1 MCTLLILYRPLNKW
15 PLIIAGNRDEMKSRP
30 SLSPGKHWA
39 NEKNIIAG
47 KDLTAGGSWLGIN
60 NRGLIS
66 TILNRPY
73 SLGPKKEKFS
83 RGGIIINILKNKDI
97 KTALTYIKL
106 LDITNWRPF
115 NLFIANN
122 KNAYW
127 IKSTGK
133 NKITIN
139 LISEGRHFLDSH
151 DLNSKK
157 SDRYNNNI
165 NKFNSLKDPDPDK
178 SEWKEWIDFL
188 ASTSHPK
195 NKPLAAMNISHSYN
209 HNNYGTLSS
218 SIIALPSDNALK
230 KKNKPIFLFNETTRD
245 KNNFYNINTC

>member
-1 MCTLLILYRPLNKW
+1 MCTLLILYRPLHKW
-15 PLIIAGNRDEMKSRP
+15 PLIIAGNRDEMKNRP

-39 NEKNIIAG
+39 IDKNIIAG

-60 NRGLIS
+60 NRGLIA
-66 TILNRPY
+66 TILNRPN
-73 SLGPKKEKFS
+73 SLGPNKEKFS
-83 RGGIIINILKNKDI
+83 RGDIIINVLKNKDI
-97 KTALTYIKL
+97 KTALTYIEL

-127 IKSTGK
+127 IKNTGK
-133 NKITIN
+133 NKVTIN
-139 LISEGRHFLDSH
+139 LISEGRHFLDSY

-178 SEWKEWIDFL
+178 SDWKEWIDFL

-195 NKPLAAMNISHSYN
+195 NKPLAAMNISNSYN
-209 HNNYGTLSS
+209 NNYGTLSS
-218 SIIALPSDNALK
+218 SIIALPSDNELK
-230 KKNKPIFLFNETTRD
+230 KNNKPIFLFNKTTPD

>member
-1 MCTLLILYRPLNKW
+1 MCTLLILYRPLHKW
-15 PLIIAGNRDEMKSRP
+15 PLIIAGNRDEMKNRP
-30 SLSPGKHWA
+30 SLSPGKHWG
-39 NEKNIIAG
+39 NDKNIIAG

-60 NRGLIS
+60 NKGLIS
-66 TILNRPY
+66 TILNRPN
-73 SLGPKKEKFS
+73 SLGPNKEKFS
-83 RGGIIINILKNKDI
+83 RGDIIINVLKNKNI
-97 KTALTYIKL
+97 KTALTYIEL

-151 DLNSKK
+151 DLNSKT

-188 ASTSHPK
+188 ACTSHPK

-209 HNNYGTLSS
+209 NNYGTLSS
-218 SIIALPSDNALK
+218 SIIALPSDNELK
-230 KKNKPIFLFNETTRD
+230 KNNKPIFLFNETTPD

>member
-1 MCTLLILYRPLNKW
+1 M
-15 PLIIAGNRDEMKSRP
+15 
-30 SLSPGKHWA
+30 
-39 NEKNIIAG
+39 
-47 KDLTAGGSWLGIN
+47 
-60 NRGLIS
+60 
-66 TILNRPY
+66 
-73 SLGPKKEKFS
+73 
-83 RGGIIINILKNKDI
+83 
-97 KTALTYIKL
+97 ALAYIKL
-106 LDITNWRPF
+106 LDSTNWRPF
-115 NLFIANN
+115 NLFIADN

-133 NKITIN
+133 NKVTIN

-151 DLNSKK
+151 DLNSKT

-195 NKPLAAMNISHSYN
+195 NKPLAAMNISDSN
-209 HNNYGTLSS
+209 NNYGTLSS
-218 SIIALPSDNALK
+218 SIIALPSDNELK
-230 KKNKPIFLFNETTRD
+230 KNNKPIFLFNKTTPD

>member
-1 MCTLLILYRPLNKW
+1 MCTLLILYRPLHKW
-15 PLIIAGNRDEMKSRP
+15 PLIIAGNRDEMKNRP
-30 SLSPGKHWA
+30 SLSPGKHWG
-39 NEKNIIAG
+39 NDKNIIAG

-60 NRGLIS
+60 NKGLIS
-66 TILNRPY
+66 TILNRPN
-73 SLGPKKEKFS
+73 SLGPNKEKFS
-83 RGGIIINILKNKDI
+83 RGDIIINVLKNKNI
-97 KTALTYIKL
+97 KTALTYIEL

-151 DLNSKK
+151 DLNSKT

-178 SEWKEWIDFL
+178 SDWKEWIDFL

-195 NKPLAAMNISHSYN
+195 NKPLAAMNISDSYN
-209 HNNYGTLSS
+209 NNYGTLSS
-218 SIIALPSDNALK
+218 SIIALPSDNELK
-230 KKNKPIFLFNETTRD
+230 KNNKPIFLFNETTPD

>member
-1 MCTLLILYRPLNKW
+1 MCTLLILYRPLHKW
-15 PLIIAGNRDEMKSRP
+15 PLIIAGNRDEMKNRP
-30 SLSPGKHWA
+30 SLSPGKHWM
-39 NEKNIIAG
+39 NDKNIIAG

-60 NRGLIS
+60 NRGLIA
-66 TILNRPY
+66 TILNRPN
-73 SLGPKKEKFS
+73 SLGPNKEKFS
-83 RGGIIINILKNKDI
+83 RGDIIINILKNKDI
-97 KTALTYIKL
+97 KTALAYIKL
-106 LDITNWRPF
+106 LDSTNWRPF

-151 DLNSKK
+151 DLNSKT

-188 ASTSHPK
+188 ACTSHPK
-195 NKPLAAMNISHSYN
+195 NKPLAAMNISDSYN
-209 HNNYGTLSS
+209 NNYGTLSS
-218 SIIALPSDNALK
+218 SIIALPSDNELK
-230 KKNKPIFLFNETTRD
+230 KNNKPIFLFNETTPD

>member
-1 MCTLLILYRPLNKW
+1 MCTLLILYRPLHKW
-15 PLIIAGNRDEMKSRP
+15 PLIIAGNRDEMKNRP
-30 SLSPGKHWA
+30 SLSPGKHWG
-39 NEKNIIAG
+39 NDKNIIAG

-60 NRGLIS
+60 NKGLIS
-66 TILNRPY
+66 TILNRPN
-73 SLGPKKEKFS
+73 SLGPNKEKFS
-83 RGGIIINILKNKDI
+83 RGDIIINVLKNKDI
-97 KTALTYIKL
+97 KTALTYIEL

-151 DLNSKK
+151 DLNSKT

-165 NKFNSLKDPDPDK
+165 NKFNSLKEPDPDK

-188 ASTSHPK
+188 ACTSHPK

-209 HNNYGTLSS
+209 NNYGTLSS
-218 SIIALPSDNALK
+218 SIIALPSDNELK
-230 KKNKPIFLFNETTRD
+230 KNNKPIFLFNETTPD